1 MSRYQ
6 RWTSPLLLCQR
17 LHTAVVCLKSRTGT
31 EHRWLARHLKDPFVK
46 AVKQQNYRC
55 RSAFKLLEIDDKHRV
70 LCPGLSVLDCGAA
83 PGAWSQVAIQRV
95 NALGTDANAP
105 VGFVL
110 GVDLLR
116 IAPLEGAVFLSNADV
131 TDPSTLNKIQ
141 ELLPSGKAD
150 VILSD
155 MAPNATGIQELDH
168 EKLINL
174 CLSVL
179 DMSSS
184 ILQPGGIM
192 LCKFWNGRD
201 AQLLQSRLM
210 EHFCNVRTIKPQAS
224 RKESAESYYLARGRV
239 LAGSRRR
246 AEEGDP
252 SRRRR
257 WRRGAMENLEDNTT
271 VFSTLRSLNNFISQ
285 RMEGT
290 SGLATPGSSQNTL
303 HMQYQQRVQL
313 EEQAGQ
319 IHSKSQLLQVEREKM
334 QMELSHKRARIELE
348 KAANM
353 NARNYEHEAD
363 RNQELLTR
371 IKQYQERE
379 VEAENKL
386 KEQIEMNKS
395 YKKSM
400 ETMSKKLQ
408 EKESKLAEANETISM
423 LEGRMSELKWSLMNQ
438 EMQTASQESQR
449 EELLEQLDVQ
459 LKKWQEASQQIQT
472 LQASQTLM
480 AEYEQKIKDL
490 EQKLSLQEQDAAIVK
505 NMKAEL
511 ARFPK
516 MERELRQLRE
526 ENAYFREMKENNGL
540 LKEEVEG
547 LQRKLERYEKVQAS
561 LVALELE
568 NEKLLGKLKSWEK
581 LDQSTG
587 LNIRTPDDLSRQIV
601 ALQQRELALKE
612 QNTNI
617 TNSARILEK
626 ARQQLQEEV
635 LRIQNQLLDEKK
647 KREQHEALVRRL
659 QKRVLLLTKER
670 DGMRAIL
677 ESYDSELTPSE
688 HSPQLSRRMRE
699 AEEMVQKVHA
709 HNTEMEAQ
717 LSQVVE
723 EVGNQKQRAD
733 MLEAELKFLKSQTC
747 TADQS
752 LFVTQEEVNMLRLK
766 IEELEAE
773 RGRLEEENKCLE
785 MKLEKLTLQGDY
797 DPSKTKVLH
806 FSMNPASLAKQQR
819 KEEQQQLQEECER
832 LRELVRVLEGGGSIS
847 DNPEGVGSLH
857 SPQEIAELKKQV
869 ESAELK
875 NQRLKEVFQTKIQ
888 EFRKVCYTL
897 TGYQIDITT
906 ENQYRLTSIYAEHQG
921 DCLLFKAS
929 SSSGGKMQLLE
940 TEFSRTVREL
950 IDLHLLHQDSIP
962 AFLSAVTLDLFSR
975 QTVA

>member
-1 MSRYQ
+1 M
-6 RWTSPLLLCQR
+6 
-17 LHTAVVCLKSRTGT
+17 
-31 EHRWLARHLKDPFVK
+31 ED
-46 AVKQQNYRC
+46 
-55 RSAFKLLEIDDKHRV
+55 LE
-70 LCPGLSVLDCGAA
+70 
-83 PGAWSQVAIQRV
+83 
-95 NALGTDANAP
+95 N
-105 VGFVL
+105 
-110 GVDLLR
+110 
-116 IAPLEGAVFLSNADV
+116 
-131 TDPSTLNKIQ
+131 
-141 ELLPSGKAD
+141 
-150 VILSD
+150 
-155 MAPNATGIQELDH
+155 
-168 EKLINL
+168 
-174 CLSVL
+174 
-179 DMSSS
+179 
-184 ILQPGGIM
+184 
-192 LCKFWNGRD
+192 
-201 AQLLQSRLM
+201 
-210 EHFCNVRTIKPQAS
+210 
-224 RKESAESYYLARGRV
+224 
-239 LAGSRRR
+239 
-246 AEEGDP
+246 
-252 SRRRR
+252 
-257 WRRGAMENLEDNTT
+257 NTT
-271 VFSTLRSLNNFISQ
+271 VFSTLRSLNNFIAQ
-285 RMEGT
+285 RVEGV
-290 SGLATPGSSQNTL
+290 SGLATPGSSQSSL
-303 HMQYQQRVQL
+303 QMQYQQRVQL

-348 KAANM
+348 KAANT
-353 NARNYEHEAD
+353 NARNYEREAD

-379 VEAENKL
+379 MEAENKL
-386 KEQIEMNKS
+386 KEQMEMNKS

-408 EKESKLAEANETISM
+408 EKESKLAEANETITV
-423 LEGRMSELKWSLMNQ
+423 LKGKISELQWNIMNQ
-438 EMQTASQESQR
+438 EMQMTSQDSQKQ
-449 EELLEQLDVQ
+449 ELMEQLEVQ
-459 LKKWQEASQQIQT
+459 HKKWQEASQQIQT
-472 LQASQTLM
+472 LQASQSLL

-490 EQKLSLQEQDAAIVK
+490 EQKLSQQEHDALIVK

-547 LQRKLERYEKVQAS
+547 LQRKLERYEKLQAQ
-561 LVALELE
+561 LVTLELE

-601 ALQQRELALKE
+601 ALQQRELVLKE
-612 QNTNI
+612 QNSTI

-626 ARQQLQEEV
+626 ARQQLQEEIIRV
-635 LRIQNQLLDEKK
+635 QSQLLDEKK

-688 HSPQLSRRMRE
+688 HSPQLNRRMRE
-699 AEEMVQKVHA
+699 AEEMVQKLHA
-709 HNTEMEAQ
+709 HNAELEVQ
-717 LSQVVE
+717 LSQVLE

-733 MLEAELKFLKSQTC
+733 MLEVEMKVLKSQEC

-752 LFVTQEEVNMLRLK
+752 VFVTKEEVDALRLK

-773 RGRLEEENKCLE
+773 RSKLEGENRALE

-832 LRELVRVLEGGGSIS
+832 LRELVRVLEGGGSI
-847 DNPEGVGSLH
+847 PEKLEGVGGFQ

-940 TEFSRTVREL
+940 TEFSRTIREL
-950 IDLHLLHQDSIP
+950 IELHLLRQDSIP
-962 AFLSAVTLDLFSR
+962 AFLSALTLDLFSR
-975 QTVA
+975 QTIA

>member
-1 MSRYQ
+1 
-6 RWTSPLLLCQR
+6 
-17 LHTAVVCLKSRTGT
+17 
-31 EHRWLARHLKDPFVK
+31 
-46 AVKQQNYRC
+46 
-55 RSAFKLLEIDDKHRV
+55 
-70 LCPGLSVLDCGAA
+70 
-83 PGAWSQVAIQRV
+83 
-95 NALGTDANAP
+95 
-105 VGFVL
+105 
-110 GVDLLR
+110 
-116 IAPLEGAVFLSNADV
+116 
-131 TDPSTLNKIQ
+131 
-141 ELLPSGKAD
+141 
-150 VILSD
+150 
-155 MAPNATGIQELDH
+155 
-168 EKLINL
+168 
-174 CLSVL
+174 
-179 DMSSS
+179 
-184 ILQPGGIM
+184 
-192 LCKFWNGRD
+192 
-201 AQLLQSRLM
+201 M
-210 EHFCNVRTIKPQAS
+210 E
-224 RKESAESYYLARGRV
+224 
-239 LAGSRRR
+239 
-246 AEEGDP
+246 D
-252 SRRRR
+252 
-257 WRRGAMENLEDNTT
+257 LEDNTT

-285 RMEGT
+285 RMEGV
-290 SGLATPGSSQNTL
+290 SGLATPGSSQSSL
-303 HMQYQQRVQL
+303 QIQYQQRVQL

-348 KAANM
+348 KAANT
-353 NARNYEHEAD
+353 NARNFEREAD

-379 VEAENKL
+379 TEAENKL
-386 KEQIEMNKS
+386 KEQMEMNKS

-408 EKESKLAEANETISM
+408 EKESKLAEANETITI
-423 LEGRMSELKWSLMNQ
+423 LKGKISELQWNIMNQ
-438 EMQTASQESQR
+438 EMQMTSQDSQKQ
-449 EELLEQLDVQ
+449 ELMEQLDVQ
-459 LKKWQEASQQIQT
+459 HKKWQEASQQIQT
-472 LQASQTLM
+472 LQASQSIL

-490 EQKLSLQEQDAAIVK
+490 EQKFSQQEHDALIVK

-547 LQRKLERYEKVQAS
+547 LQRKLERYEKVQAQ
-561 LVALELE
+561 LVTVELE

-587 LNIRTPDDLSRQIV
+587 LNIRTPDDISRQIV
-601 ALQQRELALKE
+601 ALQQRELMLKE
-612 QNTNI
+612 QNSTI

-626 ARQQLQEEV
+626 ARQQLQEEI
-635 LRIQNQLLDEKK
+635 LRVQSQLLDERK

-688 HSPQLSRRMRE
+688 HSPQLNRRMRE
-699 AEEMVQKVHA
+699 AEEMVQKLHA
-709 HNTEMEAQ
+709 HNTELEAQ
-717 LSQVVE
+717 LSQVLE
-723 EVGNQKQRAD
+723 EVGNHKQRAE
-733 MLEAELKFLKSQTC
+733 MLEVEMKVLKSQEC
-747 TADQS
+747 TAEQS
-752 LFVTQEEVNMLRLK
+752 TVITKEEVDTLRLK

-773 RGRLEEENKCLE
+773 RSKLEEEKRSLE
-785 MKLEKLTLQGDY
+785 MRLEKLTLQGDY
-797 DPSKTKVLH
+797 DPSRTKVLH

-832 LRELVRVLEGGGSIS
+832 LRELVRVLEGGGSIPGS
-847 DNPEGVGSLH
+847 LEGVGSFQ

-906 ENQYRLTSIYAEHQG
+906 ENQYRLSSIYAEHQG

-940 TEFSRTVREL
+940 TEFSRTIREL
-950 IDLHLLHQDSIP
+950 IELHLLRQDSIP
-962 AFLSAVTLDLFSR
+962 AFLSALTLDLFSR
-975 QTVA
+975 QTIA

>member
-1 MSRYQ
+1 M
-6 RWTSPLLLCQR
+6 
-17 LHTAVVCLKSRTGT
+17 
-31 EHRWLARHLKDPFVK
+31 ED
-46 AVKQQNYRC
+46 
-55 RSAFKLLEIDDKHRV
+55 LE
-70 LCPGLSVLDCGAA
+70 
-83 PGAWSQVAIQRV
+83 
-95 NALGTDANAP
+95 N
-105 VGFVL
+105 
-110 GVDLLR
+110 
-116 IAPLEGAVFLSNADV
+116 
-131 TDPSTLNKIQ
+131 
-141 ELLPSGKAD
+141 
-150 VILSD
+150 
-155 MAPNATGIQELDH
+155 
-168 EKLINL
+168 
-174 CLSVL
+174 
-179 DMSSS
+179 
-184 ILQPGGIM
+184 
-192 LCKFWNGRD
+192 
-201 AQLLQSRLM
+201 
-210 EHFCNVRTIKPQAS
+210 
-224 RKESAESYYLARGRV
+224 
-239 LAGSRRR
+239 
-246 AEEGDP
+246 
-252 SRRRR
+252 
-257 WRRGAMENLEDNTT
+257 NTT
-271 VFSTLRSLNNFISQ
+271 VFSTLRSLNNFIAQ
-285 RMEGT
+285 RVEGV
-290 SGLATPGSSQNTL
+290 SGLATPGSSQSSL
-303 HMQYQQRVQL
+303 QMQYQQRVQL

-348 KAANM
+348 KAANT
-353 NARNYEHEAD
+353 NARNYEREAD

-379 VEAENKL
+379 IEAENKL
-386 KEQIEMNKS
+386 KEQMEMNKS

-408 EKESKLAEANETISM
+408 EKESKLAEANETITV
-423 LEGRMSELKWSLMNQ
+423 LKGKISELQWNIMNQ
-438 EMQTASQESQR
+438 EMQMTSQDSQKQ
-449 EELLEQLDVQ
+449 ELMEQLDVQ
-459 LKKWQEASQQIQT
+459 HKKWQEASQQIQT
-472 LQASQTLM
+472 LQASQSLL

-490 EQKLSLQEQDAAIVK
+490 EQKFSQQEHDTLIVK

-547 LQRKLERYEKVQAS
+547 LQRKLERYEKVQAQ
-561 LVALELE
+561 LVTLELE

-601 ALQQRELALKE
+601 ALQQRELVLKE
-612 QNTNI
+612 QNSTI

-626 ARQQLQEEV
+626 ARQQLQEEIIRV
-635 LRIQNQLLDEKK
+635 QSQLLDEKK

-688 HSPQLSRRMRE
+688 HSPQLNRRMRE
-699 AEEMVQKVHA
+699 AEEMVQKLHA
-709 HNTEMEAQ
+709 HNTELE
-717 LSQVVE
+717 LEVE
-723 EVGNQKQRAD
+723 MKV
-733 MLEAELKFLKSQTC
+733 LKSQES

-752 LFVTQEEVNMLRLK
+752 VFVTKEEVDALRLK

-773 RGRLEEENKCLE
+773 RSKLEGENRALE

-832 LRELVRVLEGGGSIS
+832 LRELVRVLEGGGSIPE
-847 DNPEGVGSLH
+847 NLEGVGSFQ
-857 SPQEIAELKKQV
+857 SPQEVAELKKQV

-940 TEFSRTVREL
+940 TEFSRTIREL
-950 IDLHLLHQDSIP
+950 IELHLLCQDSIP
-962 AFLSAVTLDLFSR
+962 AFLSALTLDLFSR
-975 QTVA
+975 QTIA

>member
-1 MSRYQ
+1 
-6 RWTSPLLLCQR
+6 
-17 LHTAVVCLKSRTGT
+17 
-31 EHRWLARHLKDPFVK
+31 
-46 AVKQQNYRC
+46 
-55 RSAFKLLEIDDKHRV
+55 
-70 LCPGLSVLDCGAA
+70 
-83 PGAWSQVAIQRV
+83 
-95 NALGTDANAP
+95 
-105 VGFVL
+105 
-110 GVDLLR
+110 
-116 IAPLEGAVFLSNADV
+116 
-131 TDPSTLNKIQ
+131 
-141 ELLPSGKAD
+141 
-150 VILSD
+150 
-155 MAPNATGIQELDH
+155 
-168 EKLINL
+168 
-174 CLSVL
+174 
-179 DMSSS
+179 
-184 ILQPGGIM
+184 
-192 LCKFWNGRD
+192 
-201 AQLLQSRLM
+201 
-210 EHFCNVRTIKPQAS
+210 
-224 RKESAESYYLARGRV
+224 
-239 LAGSRRR
+239 
-246 AEEGDP
+246 
-252 SRRRR
+252 
-257 WRRGAMENLEDNTT
+257 MENLDDNTT
-271 VFSTLRSLNNFISQ
+271 VISTLRSFNNFISQ
-285 RMEGT
+285 RIEGM
-290 SGLATPGSSQNTL
+290 SGQATPGSSQNSL
-303 HMQYQQRVQL
+303 QIQYQQRVQL
-313 EEQAGQ
+313 EEQAGR

-348 KAANM
+348 KAANT
-353 NARNYEHEAD
+353 NARNYEREAD

-379 VEAENKL
+379 TEAENKL
-386 KEQIEMNKS
+386 KEQMEMNKS

-408 EKESKLAEANETISM
+408 EKESKLAEANETITI
-423 LEGRMSELKWSLMNQ
+423 LKGKISELQRNIMNQ
-438 EMQTASQESQR
+438 EMQMTSQDSQKQ
-449 EELLEQLDVQ
+449 ELMEQLDVQ
-459 LKKWQEASQQIQT
+459 HKKWQEANQQIQT
-472 LQASQTLM
+472 LQASQSLL

-490 EQKLSLQEQDAAIVK
+490 EQKFSQQEHDAVIVK
-505 NMKAEL
+505 NMKVEL

-547 LQRKLERYEKVQAS
+547 LQRKLERYEKVQAQ
-561 LVALELE
+561 LVTVELE

-601 ALQQRELALKE
+601 ALQQRELVLKE
-612 QNTNI
+612 QNSTI
-617 TNSARILEK
+617 TNSARTLEK
-626 ARQQLQEEV
+626 ARQQLQEEI
-635 LRIQNQLLDEKK
+635 LQIQSQLLEEKK

-688 HSPQLSRRMRE
+688 HSPQLNRRMRE
-699 AEEMVQKVHA
+699 AEEMVQKLHA
-709 HNTEMEAQ
+709 HNTELEAQ
-717 LSQVVE
+717 LCQVLE
-723 EVGNQKQRAD
+723 EVGNHKQRAE
-733 MLEAELKFLKSQTC
+733 MLEVEMKVLKSQEC
-747 TADQS
+747 AAEQS
-752 LFVTQEEVNMLRLK
+752 TSITKEEIDSLRLK

-773 RGRLEEENKCLE
+773 RSKLEEENRSLE

-832 LRELVRVLEGGGSIS
+832 LRELVRVLEGGGSIHG
-847 DNPEGVGSLH
+847 NLEGVGSFQ

-940 TEFSRTVREL
+940 TEFSRTIREL
-950 IDLHLLHQDSIP
+950 IDLHLLRQDSIP
-962 AFLSAVTLDLFSR
+962 AFLSTLTLDLFSR
-975 QTVA
+975 QTIT

>member
-1 MSRYQ
+1 
-6 RWTSPLLLCQR
+6 
-17 LHTAVVCLKSRTGT
+17 
-31 EHRWLARHLKDPFVK
+31 
-46 AVKQQNYRC
+46 
-55 RSAFKLLEIDDKHRV
+55 
-70 LCPGLSVLDCGAA
+70 
-83 PGAWSQVAIQRV
+83 
-95 NALGTDANAP
+95 
-105 VGFVL
+105 
-110 GVDLLR
+110 
-116 IAPLEGAVFLSNADV
+116 
-131 TDPSTLNKIQ
+131 
-141 ELLPSGKAD
+141 
-150 VILSD
+150 
-155 MAPNATGIQELDH
+155 
-168 EKLINL
+168 
-174 CLSVL
+174 
-179 DMSSS
+179 
-184 ILQPGGIM
+184 
-192 LCKFWNGRD
+192 
-201 AQLLQSRLM
+201 M
-210 EHFCNVRTIKPQAS
+210 E
-224 RKESAESYYLARGRV
+224 
-239 LAGSRRR
+239 
-246 AEEGDP
+246 D
-252 SRRRR
+252 
-257 WRRGAMENLEDNTT
+257 LEDNTT
-271 VFSTLRSLNNFISQ
+271 VFSTLRSLNNFISR
-285 RMEGT
+285 RMEGV
-290 SGLATPGSSQNTL
+290 SGLATPGSSQSSIQI
-303 HMQYQQRVQL
+303 QYQQRMQL

-348 KAANM
+348 KAANT
-353 NARNYEHEAD
+353 NARNYEREAD

-379 VEAENKL
+379 IEAENKL
-386 KEQIEMNKS
+386 KEQMEMNKS

-408 EKESKLAEANETISM
+408 EKESKLAEANETITI
-423 LEGRMSELKWSLMNQ
+423 LKGKISELQWNIMNQ
-438 EMQTASQESQR
+438 EMQMTSQDSQKQ
-449 EELLEQLDVQ
+449 ELMEQLDVQ
-459 LKKWQEASQQIQT
+459 HKKWQEASQQIQT
-472 LQASQTLM
+472 LQTSQSLLE
-480 AEYEQKIKDL
+480 EYEQKIKDL
-490 EQKLSLQEQDAAIVK
+490 EQKFSQQEHDALIVK

-547 LQRKLERYEKVQAS
+547 LQRKLERYEKVQAQ
-561 LVALELE
+561 LVTVELE
-568 NEKLLGKLKSWEK
+568 NEKLLEKLKSWEK

-601 ALQQRELALKE
+601 ALQQRELVLKE
-612 QNTNI
+612 QNSTI

-626 ARQQLQEEV
+626 ARQQLQEEI
-635 LRIQNQLLDEKK
+635 LRVQSQLLDEKK

-688 HSPQLSRRMRE
+688 HSPQLNRRMRE
-699 AEEMVQKVHA
+699 AEEMVQKLHA
-709 HNTEMEAQ
+709 HNTELEAQ
-717 LSQVVE
+717 LSQVLE
-723 EVGNQKQRAD
+723 EVGNHRQRAE
-733 MLEAELKFLKSQTC
+733 MLEVEMKVLKSQEC
-747 TADQS
+747 TAEQS
-752 LFVTQEEVNMLRLK
+752 TVITKEEVDTLRLK

-773 RGRLEEENKCLE
+773 RSRLEEQNRSLE

-797 DPSKTKVLH
+797 DPSRTKVLH

-832 LRELVRVLEGGGSIS
+832 LRELVRVLEGGGSIPG
-847 DNPEGVGSLH
+847 NLEGVGSFQ
-857 SPQEIAELKKQV
+857 SQQEIAELKKQV

-940 TEFSRTVREL
+940 TEFSRTIREL
-950 IDLHLLHQDSIP
+950 IELHLLRQDSIP
-962 AFLSAVTLDLFSR
+962 AFLSALTLDLFSR
-975 QTVA
+975 QTIA

>member
-1 MSRYQ
+1 
-6 RWTSPLLLCQR
+6 
-17 LHTAVVCLKSRTGT
+17 
-31 EHRWLARHLKDPFVK
+31 
-46 AVKQQNYRC
+46 
-55 RSAFKLLEIDDKHRV
+55 
-70 LCPGLSVLDCGAA
+70 
-83 PGAWSQVAIQRV
+83 
-95 NALGTDANAP
+95 
-105 VGFVL
+105 
-110 GVDLLR
+110 
-116 IAPLEGAVFLSNADV
+116 
-131 TDPSTLNKIQ
+131 
-141 ELLPSGKAD
+141 
-150 VILSD
+150 
-155 MAPNATGIQELDH
+155 
-168 EKLINL
+168 
-174 CLSVL
+174 
-179 DMSSS
+179 
-184 ILQPGGIM
+184 
-192 LCKFWNGRD
+192 
-201 AQLLQSRLM
+201 M
-210 EHFCNVRTIKPQAS
+210 E
-224 RKESAESYYLARGRV
+224 
-239 LAGSRRR
+239 
-246 AEEGDP
+246 D
-252 SRRRR
+252 
-257 WRRGAMENLEDNTT
+257 LEDNTT

-285 RMEGT
+285 RLEGV
-290 SGLATPGSSQNTL
+290 SGLATPGSSQSSL
-303 HMQYQQRVQL
+303 QIQYQQRVQL

-348 KAANM
+348 KAANT
-353 NARNYEHEAD
+353 NARNYEREAD

-379 VEAENKL
+379 TEAENKL
-386 KEQIEMNKS
+386 KEQMEMNKS

-408 EKESKLAEANETISM
+408 EKESKLAEANETIAI
-423 LEGRMSELKWSLMNQ
+423 LKGKISELQWNIMNQ
-438 EMQTASQESQR
+438 EMQMTSQDSQKQ
-449 EELLEQLDVQ
+449 ELMEQLDVQ
-459 LKKWQEASQQIQT
+459 HKKWQEASQQIQT
-472 LQASQTLM
+472 LQANQSLL

-490 EQKLSLQEQDAAIVK
+490 EQKLSQQEHDALIVK

-547 LQRKLERYEKVQAS
+547 LQRKLERYEKVQAQ
-561 LVALELE
+561 LVTVELE

-601 ALQQRELALKE
+601 ALQQRELVLKE
-612 QNTNI
+612 QNSTI
-617 TNSARILEK
+617 TNSARILDK
-626 ARQQLQEEV
+626 ARQQLQEEI
-635 LRIQNQLLDEKK
+635 LRIQSQLLDEKK

-688 HSPQLSRRMRE
+688 HSPQLNRRMRE
-699 AEEMVQKVHA
+699 AEEMVQKLHA
-709 HNTEMEAQ
+709 HNTELEAQ
-717 LSQVVE
+717 LSQVLE
-723 EVGNQKQRAD
+723 EVGNHKQRAE
-733 MLEAELKFLKSQTC
+733 MLEVEMKVLKSQEC
-747 TADQS
+747 TAEQS
-752 LFVTQEEVNMLRLK
+752 TVITKEEVDTLRLK

-773 RGRLEEENKCLE
+773 RSKLEEENRSLE

-797 DPSKTKVLH
+797 DPSRTKVLH

-832 LRELVRVLEGGGSIS
+832 LRELVRVLEGGGSIPG
-847 DNPEGVGSLH
+847 NLEGVGSFQ

-940 TEFSRTVREL
+940 TEFSRTIREL
-950 IDLHLLHQDSIP
+950 IELHLLRQDSIP
-962 AFLSAVTLDLFSR
+962 AFLSALTLDLFSR
-975 QTVA
+975 QTIA

>member
-1 MSRYQ
+1 MEM
-6 RWTSPLLLCQR
+6 
-17 LHTAVVCLKSRTGT
+17 KI
-31 EHRWLARHLKDPFVK
+31 
-46 AVKQQNYRC
+46 KQ
-55 RSAFKLLEIDDKHRV
+55 
-70 LCPGLSVLDCGAA
+70 
-83 PGAWSQVAIQRV
+83 
-95 NALGTDANAP
+95 
-105 VGFVL
+105 
-110 GVDLLR
+110 
-116 IAPLEGAVFLSNADV
+116 
-131 TDPSTLNKIQ
+131 
-141 ELLPSGKAD
+141 
-150 VILSD
+150 
-155 MAPNATGIQELDH
+155 
-168 EKLINL
+168 
-174 CLSVL
+174 
-179 DMSSS
+179 
-184 ILQPGGIM
+184 
-192 LCKFWNGRD
+192 
-201 AQLLQSRLM
+201 
-210 EHFCNVRTIKPQAS
+210 
-224 RKESAESYYLARGRV
+224 
-239 LAGSRRR
+239 
-246 AEEGDP
+246 
-252 SRRRR
+252 
-257 WRRGAMENLEDNTT
+257 AMEDLENNTT
-271 VFSTLRSLNNFISQ
+271 VFSTLRSLNNFIAQ
-285 RMEGT
+285 RVEGM
-290 SGLATPGSSQNTL
+290 SGLATPGSSQSSL
-303 HMQYQQRVQL
+303 QMQYQQRVQL

-348 KAANM
+348 KAANT
-353 NARNYEHEAD
+353 NARNYEREAD

-379 VEAENKL
+379 MEAENKL

-408 EKESKLAEANETISM
+408 EKESKLAEANETITV
-423 LEGRMSELKWSLMNQ
+423 LKGKISELQWNIMNQ
-438 EMQTASQESQR
+438 EMQMTSQDSQKQ
-449 EELLEQLDVQ
+449 ELMEQLDVQ
-459 LKKWQEASQQIQT
+459 HKKWQEASQQIQT
-472 LQASQTLM
+472 LQASQSLL

-490 EQKLSLQEQDAAIVK
+490 EQKFSQQEHDALIVK

-547 LQRKLERYEKVQAS
+547 LQRKLERYEKVQAQ
-561 LVALELE
+561 LVTLELE

-601 ALQQRELALKE
+601 ALQQRELVLKE
-612 QNTNI
+612 QNSTI
-617 TNSARILEK
+617 TNNARILEK
-626 ARQQLQEEV
+626 ARQQLQEETV
-635 LRIQNQLLDEKK
+635 RVQSQLLDEKK

-688 HSPQLSRRMRE
+688 HSPQLNRRMRE
-699 AEEMVQKVHA
+699 AEEMVQKLHA
-709 HNTEMEAQ
+709 HNTELEGQ
-717 LSQVVE
+717 LSQVLE
-723 EVGNQKQRAD
+723 EVGNQKQRAE
-733 MLEAELKFLKSQTC
+733 MLEVEMKVLKSQEC

-752 LFVTQEEVNMLRLK
+752 LFVSKEEVDALRLK

-773 RGRLEEENKCLE
+773 RSKLEGENRALE

-832 LRELVRVLEGGGSIS
+832 LRELVRMLEGGGSIPES
-847 DNPEGVGSLH
+847 LEGVGSFQ

-940 TEFSRTVREL
+940 TEFSRTIREL
-950 IDLHLLHQDSIP
+950 IELHLLRQDSIP
-962 AFLSAVTLDLFSR
+962 AFLSALTLDLFSR
-975 QTVA
+975 QTIT

>member
-1 MSRYQ
+1 M
-6 RWTSPLLLCQR
+6 
-17 LHTAVVCLKSRTGT
+17 
-31 EHRWLARHLKDPFVK
+31 ED
-46 AVKQQNYRC
+46 
-55 RSAFKLLEIDDKHRV
+55 LE
-70 LCPGLSVLDCGAA
+70 
-83 PGAWSQVAIQRV
+83 
-95 NALGTDANAP
+95 N
-105 VGFVL
+105 
-110 GVDLLR
+110 
-116 IAPLEGAVFLSNADV
+116 
-131 TDPSTLNKIQ
+131 
-141 ELLPSGKAD
+141 
-150 VILSD
+150 
-155 MAPNATGIQELDH
+155 
-168 EKLINL
+168 
-174 CLSVL
+174 
-179 DMSSS
+179 
-184 ILQPGGIM
+184 
-192 LCKFWNGRD
+192 
-201 AQLLQSRLM
+201 
-210 EHFCNVRTIKPQAS
+210 
-224 RKESAESYYLARGRV
+224 
-239 LAGSRRR
+239 
-246 AEEGDP
+246 
-252 SRRRR
+252 
-257 WRRGAMENLEDNTT
+257 NTT

-285 RMEGT
+285 RMEGV
-290 SGLATPGSSQNTL
+290 SGLGTPGSSQSSL
-303 HMQYQQRVQL
+303 QIQYQQRVQL

-348 KAANM
+348 KAANT
-353 NARNYEHEAD
+353 NARNYEREAD

-379 VEAENKL
+379 AEAENKL
-386 KEQIEMNKS
+386 KEQMEMNKS

-408 EKESKLAEANETISM
+408 EKESKLAEANETITI
-423 LEGRMSELKWSLMNQ
+423 LKGKISELQWNIMNQ
-438 EMQTASQESQR
+438 EMQMTSQDSQKQ
-449 EELLEQLDVQ
+449 ELMEQLDVQ
-459 LKKWQEASQQIQT
+459 HKKWQEASQQIQT
-472 LQASQTLM
+472 LQASQSLL

-490 EQKLSLQEQDAAIVK
+490 EQKFSQQEHDALIVK

-547 LQRKLERYEKVQAS
+547 LQRKLERYEKVQAQ
-561 LVALELE
+561 LVTVELE

-601 ALQQRELALKE
+601 ALQQREIVLKE
-612 QNTNI
+612 QNSTI

-626 ARQQLQEEV
+626 ARQQLQEEI
-635 LRIQNQLLDEKK
+635 LRVQSQLLDEKK

-699 AEEMVQKVHA
+699 AEEMVQKLHA
-709 HNTEMEAQ
+709 HNTELEAQ
-717 LSQVVE
+717 LAQVLE
-723 EVGNQKQRAD
+723 EVGNHKQRAE
-733 MLEAELKFLKSQTC
+733 MLEVEMKVLKSQEC
-747 TADQS
+747 TAEQS
-752 LFVTQEEVNMLRLK
+752 TVITKEEVDTLRLK

-773 RGRLEEENKCLE
+773 RSKLEEENRSLE

-797 DPSKTKVLH
+797 DPSRTKVLH
-806 FSMNPASLAKQQR
+806 FSMNPVSLAKQQR

-832 LRELVRVLEGGGSIS
+832 LRELVRVLEGGGSLPG
-847 DNPEGVGSLH
+847 NLEGVGSFQ
-857 SPQEIAELKKQV
+857 SQEIAELKKQV

-940 TEFSRTVREL
+940 TEFSRTIREL
-950 IDLHLLHQDSIP
+950 IELHLLRQDSIP
-962 AFLSAVTLDLFSR
+962 AFLSALTLDLFSR
-975 QTVA
+975 QTIA

>member
-1 MSRYQ
+1 
-6 RWTSPLLLCQR
+6 
-17 LHTAVVCLKSRTGT
+17 
-31 EHRWLARHLKDPFVK
+31 
-46 AVKQQNYRC
+46 
-55 RSAFKLLEIDDKHRV
+55 
-70 LCPGLSVLDCGAA
+70 
-83 PGAWSQVAIQRV
+83 
-95 NALGTDANAP
+95 
-105 VGFVL
+105 
-110 GVDLLR
+110 
-116 IAPLEGAVFLSNADV
+116 
-131 TDPSTLNKIQ
+131 
-141 ELLPSGKAD
+141 
-150 VILSD
+150 
-155 MAPNATGIQELDH
+155 
-168 EKLINL
+168 
-174 CLSVL
+174 
-179 DMSSS
+179 
-184 ILQPGGIM
+184 
-192 LCKFWNGRD
+192 
-201 AQLLQSRLM
+201 M
-210 EHFCNVRTIKPQAS
+210 E
-224 RKESAESYYLARGRV
+224 
-239 LAGSRRR
+239 
-246 AEEGDP
+246 D
-252 SRRRR
+252 
-257 WRRGAMENLEDNTT
+257 LEDNTT

-285 RMEGT
+285 RMEGV
-290 SGLATPGSSQNTL
+290 SGLAAPGSSQSSL
-303 HMQYQQRVQL
+303 QIQYQQRMQL

-348 KAANM
+348 KAANT
-353 NARNYEHEAD
+353 NARNYEREAD

-379 VEAENKL
+379 TEAENKL
-386 KEQIEMNKS
+386 KEQMEMNKS

-408 EKESKLAEANETISM
+408 EKESKLAEANETITI
-423 LEGRMSELKWSLMNQ
+423 LKGKISELQWNIMNQ
-438 EMQTASQESQR
+438 EMQMTSQDSQKQ
-449 EELLEQLDVQ
+449 ELMEQLDVQ
-459 LKKWQEASQQIQT
+459 QKKWQEASQQIQT
-472 LQASQTLM
+472 LQASQSLLS
-480 AEYEQKIKDL
+480 EYEQKIKDL
-490 EQKLSLQEQDAAIVK
+490 EQKFSQQEHDALIVK

-547 LQRKLERYEKVQAS
+547 LQRKLERYEKVQAQ
-561 LVALELE
+561 LVTVELE

-612 QNTNI
+612 QNSTI

-626 ARQQLQEEV
+626 ARQQLQEEI
-635 LRIQNQLLDEKK
+635 LRIQSQLLDEKK

-688 HSPQLSRRMRE
+688 HSPQLNRRMRE
-699 AEEMVQKVHA
+699 AEEMVQKLHA
-709 HNTEMEAQ
+709 HNTELEAQ
-717 LSQVVE
+717 LSQVLE
-723 EVGNQKQRAD
+723 EVGNHKQRAE
-733 MLEAELKFLKSQTC
+733 MLEVEMKVLKSQEC
-747 TADQS
+747 TAEQS
-752 LFVTQEEVNMLRLK
+752 TVITKEEVDTLRLK

-773 RGRLEEENKCLE
+773 RSKLEEENRSLE

-797 DPSKTKVLH
+797 DPSRTKVLH

-832 LRELVRVLEGGGSIS
+832 LRELVRVLEGGGSIPG
-847 DNPEGVGSLH
+847 NLEGVGSFQ

-906 ENQYRLTSIYAEHQG
+906 ENQYRLSSIYAEHQG

-940 TEFSRTVREL
+940 TEFSRTIREL
-950 IDLHLLHQDSIP
+950 IELHLLRQDSIP
-962 AFLSAVTLDLFSR
+962 AFLSALTLDLFSR
-975 QTVA
+975 QTIA